1 MFQQVSSSIW
11 GFTTYVILA
20 SLAGTLLEVLIPGEK
35 QSVQS
40 RLRAIPIWIVY
51 ILVGVSSGA
60 LLQFLLA
67 SLHIRPMV
75 SLDLRSATAS
85 KDFMVI
91 VLAYTIFPALG
102 FFLYDF
108 FYYWFHRLQHACRP
122 LWRVHAVHHSIE
134 ELNAFNDYHH
144 WLENMLRVPLIL
156 LPMSL
161 IISVRA
167 PEIII
172 YTMILRFMG
181 QMTHAN
187 SKISYGLFRYVLS
200 EPKFHRIHHSVD
212 ERHWG
217 KNFAFMFP
225 FWDMIFGTAYFPKP
239 DEYPPTGLSNQKE
252 PRSII
257 EYIAA
262 PFRHTK

>member
-1 MFQQVSSSIW
+1 MFQQVSSSMW
-11 GFTTYVILA
+11 GFTTYVISA

-51 ILVGVSSGA
+51 ILIGVSSEA
-60 LLQFLLA
+60 ILKFLLTL
-67 SLHIRPMV
+67 LHLRPLISV
-75 SLDLRSATAS
+75 DLRKTTGS

-91 VLAYTIFPALG
+91 VGAYTLFPALG

-108 FYYWFHRLQHACRP
+108 FYYWFHRLQHTFRP
-122 LWRVHAVHHSIE
+122 FWRVHAVHHSIE

-144 WLENMLRVPLIL
+144 WLENALRVPLIL

-161 IISVRA
+161 IISVSA

-212 ERHWG
+212 QRH
-217 KNFAFMFP
+217 
-225 FWDMIFGTAYFPKP
+225 
-239 DEYPPTGLSNQKE
+239 
-252 PRSII
+252 
-257 EYIAA
+257 
-262 PFRHTK
+262 

>member
-1 MFQQVSSSIW
+1 MIQQVTSAMW
-11 GFTTYVILA
+11 GFTTYVIPA

-35 QSVQS
+35 QSLQS

-51 ILVGVSSGA
+51 ILIGVGTGA
-60 LLQFLLA
+60 LLQFLLGL
-67 SLHIRPMV
+67 LHIRPLV
-75 SLDLRSATAS
+75 SVDLSMTTGS
-85 KDFMVI
+85 KDFSVI
-91 VLAYTIFPALG
+91 IVAYTIFPALG

-108 FYYWFHRLQHACRP
+108 FYYWFHRLQHKWRA

-134 ELNAFNDYHH
+134 ELNAVNDYHH
-144 WLENMLRVPLIL
+144 WLENALRVPLIL
-156 LPMSL
+156 LPMSF
-161 IISVRA
+161 IISVSV
-167 PEIII
+167 PEVIV
-172 YTMILRFMG
+172 YTMILQFMG

-187 SKISYGLFRYVLS
+187 SKISYGLFRYVFS
-200 EPKFHRIHHSVD
+200 EPRFHRIHHSAE

-225 FWDMIFGTAYFPKP
+225 FWDVIFGTAYFPKP
-239 DEYPPTGLSNQKE
+239 NEYPRTGLSNQKE
-252 PRSII
+252 PRSIV

>member
-1 MFQQVSSSIW
+1 MFQQVGSAIW
-11 GFTTYVILA
+11 SFTIYVIPA

-51 ILVGVSSGA
+51 ILIGVSSEA
-60 LLQFLLA
+60 ILKFLLTL
-67 SLHIRPMV
+67 LHLRPLISV
-75 SLDLRSATAS
+75 DLSKTTGS

-91 VLAYTIFPALG
+91 VGAYTLFPALG

-108 FYYWFHRLQHACRP
+108 FYYWFHRLQHTFRP
-122 LWRVHAVHHSIE
+122 FWRVHAVHHSIE

-144 WLENMLRVPLIL
+144 WLENALRVPLIL

-161 IISVRA
+161 IVSMHA
-167 PEIII
+167 PEVIV
-172 YTMILRFMG
+172 YTMILQFMG

-187 SKISYGLFRYVLS
+187 SKISYGLFRYVFS
-200 EPKFHRIHHSVD
+200 EPRFHRIHHSL
-212 ERHWG
+212 EQRHWD

-225 FWDMIFGTAYFPKP
+225 FWDLIFGTAYFPKP
-239 DEYPPTGLSNQKE
+239 DEYPPTGLMNQRE
-252 PRSII
+252 PRSIV

-262 PFRHTK
+262 PFRR